1 MVARN
6 FSLQDLP
13 YNHLLQVP
21 EEEREFLTLEEL
33 KPHQLTELGVSVSCS
48 PVQQSPLV
56 PVVSGE
62 ITNPVISTGGLLQNY
77 HHHNVFYDIGASRS
91 PTNANTAGNDHLTAT
106 TVSTVTVPSAALL
119 DSMHASMAAVSNLN
133 SHQQTLPVGGA
144 ETLHMGVDHGGHH
157 HHDDG
162 DGMGNGAADRRKR
175 KFSYNDNSDIEDD
188 TGDDAKSVRTTDENK
203 KQNHSEIEKRRR
215 DKMNTYITELSAM
228 IPMCHAMSRKLDKLT
243 VLRMAVQ
250 HLKTIRGAVHSY
262 TEGHYKPAFLS
273 DQELKMLILQAAEGF
288 LFVVGCDR
296 GRILYVSESVSR
308 VLNYSQGDLLGQSW
322 FDILH
327 PKDVAKVKEQLSS
340 SDLSPRERLIDA
352 KTMLPVKTDVP
363 QGVTRLCPGA
373 RRSFFCRMKCKTSIQ
388 VKEEAESNGSAS
400 SCHRRKNKVNSDK
413 KYSVI
418 QCTGYLK
425 SWAPAKIGLEEHET
439 DGEGESCNLSCL
451 VAVGRVQP
459 SLFQSQISGNGNLT
473 NRRPTVDGSS
483 GNNASSGTNGC
494 KGFNRNNIP
503 NLRNVQFIS
512 RHAMD
517 GKFLFV
523 DQRATLVLGFL
534 PQELLGTSMYEYYH
548 HEDIPALAESHKAA
562 LQGNQC
568 VTTPVYRLRTK
579 ENGFVRLQSEW
590 KSFRNPWTK
599 EIEYLIAKNNVILVD
614 LAEGTGGSYG
624 ATNASVQSRCN
635 GSGGNEISDGNNNES
650 NGQTNGREIQRM
662 INSHVEASKIG
673 RQIAEQVLDH
683 QRRIGDSSSESSPNP
698 TDSAIAQSFNPAI
711 QEANNLSTEAIAA
724 VERSLASSSG
734 VSPSSSSGAPGAAA
748 AGATNGNAGSA
759 TATGTGT
766 AGGPAAGPPPQRING
781 TLPGYNHVRNNEIV
795 SPDHDAQ
802 HGQANST
809 DGNDEAA
816 MAVIMSLLEADAGL
830 GGPVDFSGLPWPL
843 P

>member
-1 MVARN
+1 MLTSPILICFFPLL
-6 FSLQDLP
+6 FSLFISSP
-13 YNHLLQVP
+13 Y
-21 EEEREFLTLEEL
+21 
-33 KPHQLTELGVSVSCS
+33 CS
-48 PVQQSPLV
+48 D
-56 PVVSGE
+56 
-62 ITNPVISTGGLLQNY
+62 T
-77 HHHNVFYDIGASRS
+77 
-91 PTNANTAGNDHLTAT
+91 
-106 TVSTVTVPSAALL
+106 
-119 DSMHASMAAVSNLN
+119 
-133 SHQQTLPVGGA
+133 
-144 ETLHMGVDHGGHH
+144 
-157 HHDDG
+157 
-162 DGMGNGAADRRKR
+162 
-175 KFSYNDNSDIEDD
+175 SDIEDD
-188 TGDDAKSVRTTDENK
+188 TCDDSKSVRTADESK

-296 GRILYVSESVSR
+296 GRILYVSESVSHI
-308 VLNYSQGDLLGQSW
+308 LNYSQGDLLGQSW

-373 RRSFFCRMKCKTSIQ
+373 RRSFFCRMKCKANVQ
-388 VKEEAESNGSAS
+388 VKEEADQPNSVS
-400 SCHRRKNKVNSDK
+400 SVNNVCHRRKKQVNSDK

-425 SWAPAKIGLEEHET
+425 SWAPAKIGLEENET
-439 DGEGESCNLSCL
+439 DGEGDSCNLSCL

-459 SLFQSQISGNGNLT
+459 NLSQSCSLSNGKQL
-473 NRRPTVDGSS
+473 
-483 GNNASSGTNGC
+483 
-494 KGFNRNNIP
+494 NRNTIP

-562 LQGNQC
+562 LQGTQC
-568 VTTPVYRLRTK
+568 VTTSVYRLRTK
-579 ENGFVRLQSEW
+579 ETGFVRLQSEW

-599 EIEYLIAKNNVILVD
+599 EIEYLIAKNNVIL
-614 LAEGTGGSYG
+614 AELGDGGTARAGGYGMGELGDGTGEP
-624 ATNASVQSRCN
+624 
-635 GSGGNEISDGNNNES
+635 GSGAP
-650 NGQTNGREIQRM
+650 GQPGVGYEFFNHTNGREIQRM

-683 QRRIGDSSSESSPNP
+683 QRRVGDSSSESSPNP
-698 TDSAIAQSFNPAI
+698 NEPTLQPAFSSALS
-711 QEANNLSTEAIAA
+711 EANHSNDAITSGDHSMVTST
-724 VERSLASSSG
+724 G
-734 VSPSSSSGAPGAAA
+734 VSPSSMAVV
-748 AGATNGNAGSA
+748 
-759 TATGTGT
+759 
-766 AGGPAAGPPPQRING
+766 PPTVTTRING
-781 TLPGYNHVRNNEIV
+781 TLPGYSHVQTNAIISPEHDV
-795 SPDHDAQ
+795 SQ
-802 HGQANST
+802 TQASST